1 MFKVDI
7 FPIHI
12 INNSTKLLY
21 IHQGM
26 VHAFYKDELAVL
38 GDWELQDWVKDIF
51 ENGFGKMEGTREPS
65 LGIPSKINTRK
76 ELVDYLQRL
85 IYTDTVRHTF
95 ANFYTFQ

>member
-1 MFKVDI
+1 
-7 FPIHI
+7 
-12 INNSTKLLY
+12 
-21 IHQGM
+21 M
-26 VHAFYKDELAVL
+26 VHSFYKDELAVL

-65 LGIPSKINTRK
+65 LGIPSKINTRR